1 MHKQLKARNVSTA
14 GAVHQSVI
22 PDTFDS
28 LSSQQRIIK
37 LKVTQYFH
45 AYHYIILTEVLL
57 AVPGQFGFCMYQFL
71 FCYLHKQYKGEFVK
85 KKRTTWA
92 HAFCTFAFC
101 LMH

>member
-1 MHKQLKARNVSTA
+1 MKENVPFFFNVHKLNCCSIRIIDSTVTIAAVAHKQLKARNVSTA

-45 AYHYIILTEVLL
+45 AYHYIILTEV
-57 AVPGQFGFCMYQFL
+57 
-71 FCYLHKQYKGEFVK
+71 
-85 KKRTTWA
+85 
-92 HAFCTFAFC
+92 
-101 LMH
+101 